1 MRSEA
6 QKKARSN
13 YQKKVTRITVDF
25 YPTEADLI
33 EHLNKQEKKT
43 AYIKNLIRDD
53 MQKLISDDM
62 PIIKALEIHINR
74 GECNECP
81 YAKLPMGECEVQL
94 FKDILELIK
103 KEES

>member
-25 YPTEADLI
+25 YPTEADLVK
-33 EHLNKQEKKT
+33 HLNQQEKKT
-43 AYIKNLIRDD
+43 TYIKNLIREDT
-53 MQKLISDDM
+53 QKLISDDM
-62 PIIKALEIHINR
+62 PIIKALEIHVNR
-74 GECNECP
+74 GECKECP
-81 YAKLPMGECEVQL
+81 YAELPIGRCEDQL